1 MAEHSPDR
9 HTIAVTGVGALI
21 GQGIARSLR
30 PAGRARIVGIDRR
43 ITPFSQSFCDICLQ
57 KPEADEASEAYLDF
71 WRNLVRTHS
80 VDLILP
86 GLSVDMEF
94 FNTHRAAFDEMG
106 VPVAL
111 NRAELIELC
120 ADKFDFYTTYRAAG
134 FPAIPSARPD
144 SWESAVLEL
153 GPAPLLLKPRRG
165 EGSSGIVK
173 LHDEVDFA
181 YWTRRNGDNWLLQT
195 IIGTDADEYTVGLY
209 GLGDGTYAGPI
220 IMRRRLTR
228 SGHTG
233 ETEVMDH
240 PAIAELTGRI
250 ARHFKPVGPT
260 NLQFRVQDDIPYL
273 LEINPRFSSSCSLRA
288 AFGFVEAEMC
298 IDDLL
303 EGRRPAAPLI
313 RRGTALRYNEDFIAH
328 VGDTL

>member
-1 MAEHSPDR
+1 MMTERLDIGGEVDLTVVRPQRFTLPTDGRGVIMCA
-9 HTIAVTGVGALI
+9 AGTGVAPFMGFLEHRGA
-21 GQGIARSLR
+21 
-30 PAGRARIVGIDRR
+30 D
-43 ITPFSQSFCDICLQ
+43 D
-57 KPEADEASEAYLDF
+57 
-71 WRNLVRTHS
+71 
-80 VDLILP
+80 
-86 GLSVDMEF
+86 
-94 FNTHRAAFDEMG
+94 
-106 VPVAL
+106 
-111 NRAELIELC
+111 
-120 ADKFDFYTTYRAAG
+120 
-134 FPAIPSARPD
+134 
-144 SWESAVLEL
+144 
-153 GPAPLLLKPRRG
+153 
-165 EGSSGIVK
+165 
-173 LHDEVDFA
+173 
-181 YWTRRNGDNWLLQT
+181 GDNWLLQT

-250 ARHFKPVGPT
+250 VRHFKPVGPT

-273 LEINPRFSSSCSLRA
+273 LAINPRFSSSCSLRA